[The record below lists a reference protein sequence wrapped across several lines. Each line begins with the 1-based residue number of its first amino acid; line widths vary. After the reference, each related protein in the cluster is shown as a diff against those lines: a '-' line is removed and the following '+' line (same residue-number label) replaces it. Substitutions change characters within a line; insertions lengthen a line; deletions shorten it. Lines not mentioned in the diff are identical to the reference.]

1 MFIMKTKMMITKRL
15 LTVAGVALALA
26 ALGWGGA
33 GGCGSGSS
41 SGGGGG
47 SSLASLVVKNYAD
60 IALAAYQDSLAA
72 AENLHDAVDVFVA
85 DPTEDNFLA
94 AREAWIDS
102 REPYEQTEAYRFYN
116 GPIDGDNGNP
126 EILINAWPLD
136 EVYIDYV
143 QGDANS
149 GIVNDTSVDITEE
162 NLVELNGKDSEAT
175 LSTGYHA
182 VEFLLWGQDL
192 NADPEDTGLRAF
204 TDFVD
209 GGTNDHQD
217 RRRLYLETVTHLL
230 VENLSQVVDAWKT
243 GVSTNYR
250 AEFLS
255 VSTDEA
261 LRRIIVG
268 LGSFASGEL
277 AGQRISVALVTK
289 DQEDEHS
296 CFSDNT
302 NRDLRQGFQSIKN
315 IYFGTYTRTDGTS
328 VGDGNGHEDL
338 IEQADPTTNDQIKV
352 LLGDAETALDGV
364 DARAKA
370 GVHFDQQIQ
379 TPPADPDHVRI
390 QQAID
395 ALNAFTDALST
406 AAEKLGI
413 DINLDS
419 DGA

>member
-1 MFIMKTKMMITKRL
+1 MKKTKPL
-15 LTVAGVALALA
+15 LTFA
-26 ALGWGGA
+26 AAAISLVSLGWGGM
-33 GGCGSGSS
+33 GGCGSGSP
-41 SGGGGG
+41 SGGGTA
-47 SSLASLVVKNYAD
+47 SLASLVVKNYAD

-72 AENLHDAVDVFVA
+72 AEELHDAIDVFVA
-85 DPTEDNFLA
+85 DPTEENFLA
-94 AREAWIDS
+94 AREAWIAS

-116 GPIDGDNGNP
+116 GPIDGDDGNP

-143 QGDANS
+143 EGDANS
-149 GIVNDTSVDITEE
+149 GIVNDTSINITEE
-162 NLVELNGKDSEAT
+162 NLVSLNGKDTEAT

-182 VEFLLWGQDL
+182 IEFLLWGQDL
-192 NADPEDTGLRAF
+192 NANPEDTGLRAF
-204 TDFVD
+204 TDYVD

-217 RRRLYLETVTHLL
+217 RRRTYIETVTHLL
-230 VENLSQVVDAWKT
+230 VEDLSQVVDDWKT
-243 GVSTNYR
+243 GVTTNYR

-255 VSTDEA
+255 VDTNEA
-261 LRRIIVG
+261 LRRIIIG

-315 IYFGTYTRTDGTS
+315 IYFGTYTSTDGSS
-328 VGDGNGHEDL
+328 VGDGNGLDDL
-338 IEQADPTTNDQIKV
+338 IEQADPTANAQIKV
-352 LLGDAETALDGV
+352 LLGNAEAALDGV
-364 DARAKA
+364 DAEAKA
-370 GVHFDQQIQ
+370 GTHFDQQILGG
-379 TPPADPDHVRI
+379 PADPDHIRI

-406 AAEKLGI
+406 AADKLGV